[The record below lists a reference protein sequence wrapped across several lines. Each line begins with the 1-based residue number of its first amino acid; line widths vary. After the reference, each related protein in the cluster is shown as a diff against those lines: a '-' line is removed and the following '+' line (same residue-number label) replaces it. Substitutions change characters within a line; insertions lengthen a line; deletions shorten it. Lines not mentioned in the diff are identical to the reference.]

1 VVLYFNR
8 DSYFLSQPNLDS
20 EIPNRSAFV
29 AELISEVDKNDNFL
43 GLREREEFYSGKHI
57 HRAAQLIL
65 LNPEN
70 KMLIQKRSPQ
80 KRWYPDRYTYSVSGT
95 VADESY
101 EACMKRE
108 MLEEIGIS
116 VSFRKLFKI
125 PCIFENK
132 GAFHTIF
139 SGRCSEKTASLI
151 QPDPEEAVYVE
162 WVKIDELHRAI
173 KIEPEKYTPSL
184 RAGII
189 KIFQE
194 GYGKYIL

>member
-1 VVLYFNR
+1 
-8 DSYFLSQPNLDS
+8 
-20 EIPNRSAFV
+20 V

-43 GLREREEFYSGKHI
+43 GLREREEFYSGNHI

-116 VSFRKLFKI
+116 VPFKKLFKI

-132 GAFHTIF
+132 GAFHTVF

-151 QPDPEEAVYVE
+151 QPDPEEAAYVE
-162 WVKIDELHRAI
+162 WVELKELYETVKA
-173 KIEPEKYTPSL
+173 EPDKYTPSL

-194 GYGKYIL
+194 GYGEYIF

>member
-1 VVLYFNR
+1 MV
-8 DSYFLSQPNLDS
+8 
-20 EIPNRSAFV
+20 
-29 AELISEVDKNDNFL
+29 ELISEVDKEDNFL
-43 GLREREEFYSGKHI
+43 GLREREEFYSGEHI

-80 KRWYPDRYTYSVSGT
+80 KRWYPNRYTYSVSGT

-101 EACMKRE
+101 DVCMKRE

-116 VSFRKLFKI
+116 VPFRKLFKI

-132 GAFHTIF
+132 GAFHTVF
-139 SGRCSEKTASLI
+139 SGRCSEKTASSI
-151 QPDPEEAVYVE
+151 RPDPEEAIRVE
-162 WVKIDELHRAI
+162 WVELDELHRAV
-173 KIEPEKYTPSL
+173 KAEPEKYTPSL

-194 GYGKYIL
+194 GYGKYLF